1 MWTPESRRVSV
12 LTPPRVLALGFAVII
27 LTGAILLSLPLA
39 AADGRPVPFLDAL
52 FTATSATCVTGLVV
66 VDTGTR
72 FSTFGQ
78 LVILTLIQIGGLGF
92 MAVATIIMVLLGR
105 RITLRDRLLIREAF
119 NQVSLAGMV
128 ALVRAVIFLTLAV
141 ELSGALLLSLDFVPR
156 FGWGRG
162 LYYSLF
168 HAVSAFNNAGF
179 DLMGGFRSFTSF
191 VGNPLVS
198 LTIAGLL
205 IIGGLGFSVLI
216 ELVHL
221 RSFRDLSLHA
231 KLVLVTTAVLLLTGI
246 SLILMLEWNNP
257 RTLGHLPFGVRLL
270 ASFFQSATPRTAGF
284 NTLDI
289 GSLRPAT
296 LLILIVLMFIG
307 ASPGST
313 GGGVKTTTV
322 GTLVATVWSTVR
334 GQEEIGFF
342 ERRIPVE
349 LVLRALTIVSLS
361 LGLLLAVTLGLTIV
375 EPFPFLS
382 LLFEATSA
390 FGTVGLSTGITP
402 YLSKAGRVLLIVLMY
417 TGRLGPLTLTVAMAH
432 HGRAVAVKHPE
443 ERIIV
448 G

>member
-1 MWTPESRRVSV
+1 MTSETRRVSV
-12 LTPPRVLALGFAVII
+12 LTPPRVLAIGFALII
-27 LTGAILLSLPLA
+27 LTGAALLSLPLA
-39 AADGRPVPFLDAL
+39 AADGRPLPFLDAL

-78 LVILTLIQIGGLGF
+78 LVILALIQIGGLGF

-105 RITLRDRLLIREAF
+105 RITLRERLLIREAF

-128 ALVRAVIFLTLAV
+128 ALVKAVILLTLAI
-141 ELSGALLLSLDFVPR
+141 ELSGAFLLSLDFVPR

-179 DLMGGFRSFTSF
+179 DLMGGFRSLTAF
-191 VGNPLVS
+191 VANPLVS

-216 ELVHL
+216 EVLHL
-221 RSFRDLSLHA
+221 RSFRCLSLHA
-231 KLVLVTTAVLLLTGI
+231 KLVLITTALLLLTG
-246 SLILMLEWNNP
+246 LVAVLTLEWGNP
-257 RTLGHLPFGVRLL
+257 RTLGPLPFGVRLL
-270 ASFFQSATPRTAGF
+270 ASFFQAATPRTAGF
-284 NTLDI
+284 NTLEI

-296 LLILIVLMFIG
+296 LLVLIVLMFIG

-322 GTLVATVWSTVR
+322 GTLVATVWATVR

-342 ERRIPVE
+342 QRRIPVE
-349 LVLRALTIVSLS
+349 SVLRALAIVVLS
-361 LGLLLAVTLGLTIV
+361 LCFLLAVTLALTIV

-432 HGRAVAVKHPE
+432 RGKAVAVKHPE
-443 ERIIV
+443 EKIIV